1 MHDLKL
7 QPERLDSDV
16 VRALISALN
25 GELSRLYPEPGATH
39 FRLDPEEIAPGR
51 GVFLVAYMDERS
63 IGCGAIRL
71 VDEGIAEVKRMY
83 VVPEERGRGIG
94 KLVLAELER
103 EARSLGARRL
113 VLETGTRQP
122 EALAMY
128 RSAGFAVVDPFG
140 EYIGSPLSVC
150 MSKMLR
156 SA

>member
-1 MHDLKL
+1 VHSRMNVEL

-51 GVFLVAYMDERS
+51 GVFLVAYMEERS

-71 VDEGIAEVKRMY
+71 VDEGVAEVKRMY

-94 KLVLAELER
+94 KLVLAGMRAAPCSSGLE
-103 EARSLGARRL
+103 AS
-113 VLETGTRQP
+113 TRP
-122 EALAMY
+122 W
-128 RSAGFAVVDPFG
+128 
-140 EYIGSPLSVC
+140 
-150 MSKMLR
+150 
-156 SA
+156 